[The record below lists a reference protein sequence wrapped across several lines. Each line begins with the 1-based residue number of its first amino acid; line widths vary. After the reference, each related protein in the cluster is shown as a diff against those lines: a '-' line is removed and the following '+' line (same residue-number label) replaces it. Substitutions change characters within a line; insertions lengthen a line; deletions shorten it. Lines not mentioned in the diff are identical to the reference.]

1 MRATDTNHGL
11 RHTSTFG
18 GATLD
23 GPALYGYSDGV
34 LGTTNGGE
42 RGALYWDKNGRV
54 GINTETSTDGQLHI
68 DGNIAFQKS
77 TDVIIGFPD
86 DYKGNAGHLT
96 LQARN
101 AEFDGGCH
109 RGANLNLF
117 AGHRNSAGGACDSGG
132 NVRLRAGGNTFST
145 NGHGQIL
152 FETQNGTT
160 PIERMRI
167 NDLGDVGIGTGSPTS
182 LLSVNGQASKPGG
195 GGWATFSDRRL
206 KKDIQ
211 PYQAAIDVLNKVEPI
226 TYRYNGKGG
235 IADDSTRFVGIIAQE
250 LREIAPHMVD
260 TVQMMDADSV
270 LRDYLSVDHNAFT
283 FMLINATQEQQERID
298 AQAQEIERLKQD
310 NVTLKARLQRIEAYL
325 QLDSSLEKAPSAQ
338 PQAPKRTPSLDA
350 ALPNQD

>member
-1 MRATDTNHGL
+1 M
-11 RHTSTFG
+11 TS
-18 GATLD
+18 
-23 GPALYGYSDGV
+23 ALTWAS
-34 LGTTNGGE
+34 GTT
-42 RGALYWDKNGRV
+42 
-54 GINTETSTDGQLHI
+54 
-68 DGNIAFQKS
+68 
-77 TDVIIGFPD
+77 
-86 DYKGNAGHLT
+86 
-96 LQARN
+96 
-101 AEFDGGCH
+101 
-109 RGANLNLF
+109 
-117 AGHRNSAGGACDSGG
+117 
-132 NVRLRAGGNTFST
+132 
-145 NGHGQIL
+145 
-152 FETQNGTT
+152 
-160 PIERMRI
+160 
-167 NDLGDVGIGTGSPTS
+167 SPTS

-310 NVTLKARLQRIEAYL
+310 NVSLKARLQRIEAYL
-325 QLDSSLEKAPSAQ
+325 QLDSSLDKAPSAQ